1 MLTYLAHPQEQK
13 LAEVRERQRELQEQE
28 QADMEGSAPVGGAA
42 PIRRFNSRAAPAL
55 AAFSR
60 QLSGVHAGSAT
71 TPKAA
76 PATVVV
82 GDGSGA
88 GVEEPADANV
98 ADATVVTAG
107 AAKRWGTL
115 KSAMTLGRAGRGK
128 SLLGGGASLRG
139 TGGLTEAEEAS
150 GKDKD
155 GKVAVVRCSDSLQNV
170 LLTNGVRVPRF

>member
-1 MLTYLAHPQEQK
+1 MLTYLACPQEQK
-13 LAEVRERQRELQEQE
+13 LAEARELQRELQEQE

-76 PATVVV
+76 PATIVV

-88 GVEEPADANV
+88 GVEEP